1 MTMIRMKKILIRSFP
16 LRLSLVILA
25 LVSLLFTLAFL
36 GNSRSSRKYVMGE
49 SIERAQSA
57 LDNTILRI
65 NNVLQSVEVT
75 IQNLSWLVTENLD
88 DPHSLYSITEHI
100 IESNDFISGSAIAFE
115 PNYYEELGYFYSPYS
130 YRENGAIK
138 SIQLGRNEYNYH
150 YMDWYQIPK
159 LLDSPYWS
167 EPYYDEGGG
176 NTIMTTYSYPIYD
189 QLGNMIA
196 IFTADLSLEWFAEQV
211 NSIKPYPN
219 SYNIMIG
226 RGGTFL
232 VHKTKEN
239 ILTET
244 IFATARQ
251 TNDEEF
257 IATAHKMVKGESGM
271 GEFERQNLRFCFFY
285 APIKSTGWSVAVAC
299 LHSDIFS
306 SVNNVRKYSYLLG
319 LVSLFLM
326 TIVCFMVIRRL
337 TRPLTRIAD
346 AALEI
351 AQGNLSTELPSI
363 TTHDEMR
370 TLHDSFADMQ
380 HSLLNYIDELKRSTA
395 NKERIESE
403 LRIARAI
410 QLGMVPK
417 IFPPFPEREDIDLYA
432 RISPAREVGGD
443 LYDFFI
449 NNEKLYFIIGDVSGK
464 GVPAS
469 LVMAVTC
476 RLFRTI
482 ASYTDTPEGIV
493 TALNDALSETN
504 ESCMF
509 CTVFVGVL
517 DIRNGNLRYCNAGHN
532 PPVILQ
538 PDGDVFTLNILPN
551 IALGVWNGYEF
562 KGESYN
568 MQRGSA
574 LFMYTDG
581 VTEAED
587 MDKSLYGEQRLLDL
601 LRREDSRS
609 ARIITEHVVDDIAR
623 HAGDAIQSDDITIL
637 CCSLDQLHTNDTRSL
652 VMTNKIEEIERMT
665 SFIEEICQENN
676 LSVEDTFNIHL
687 AVEEAVTNVIM
698 YAYPQ
703 GEEHEFLLDVHVLEN
718 RLIFKI
724 IDSGKEFDPTLQPD
738 ADVTLSLE
746 ERPIGGLGIFLIR
759 QIMQTVDYRRV
770 DGKNILTMVKMIN

>member
-271 GEFERQNLRFCFFY
+271 GEFERQNQRFCFFY

-493 TALNDALSETN
+493 TALNDALS
-504 ESCMF
+504 
-509 CTVFVGVL
+509 
-517 DIRNGNLRYCNAGHN
+517 
-532 PPVILQ
+532 
-538 PDGDVFTLNILPN
+538 
-551 IALGVWNGYEF
+551 
-562 KGESYN
+562 
-568 MQRGSA
+568 
-574 LFMYTDG
+574 
-581 VTEAED
+581 
-587 MDKSLYGEQRLLDL
+587 
-601 LRREDSRS
+601 
-609 ARIITEHVVDDIAR
+609 
-623 HAGDAIQSDDITIL
+623 
-637 CCSLDQLHTNDTRSL
+637 
-652 VMTNKIEEIERMT
+652 
-665 SFIEEICQENN
+665 
-676 LSVEDTFNIHL
+676 
-687 AVEEAVTNVIM
+687 
-698 YAYPQ
+698 
-703 GEEHEFLLDVHVLEN
+703 
-718 RLIFKI
+718 
-724 IDSGKEFDPTLQPD
+724 
-738 ADVTLSLE
+738 
-746 ERPIGGLGIFLIR
+746 
-759 QIMQTVDYRRV
+759 
-770 DGKNILTMVKMIN
+770 